1 MARTLWSTS
10 ITRENRMNSESVFT
24 TTVGRHQ
31 LTVATGKLAE
41 QAGGAVTL
49 RVGDSVLLATATMS
63 KNIREG
69 LDFFPLSVDFE
80 EKMYA
85 AGRIPGGF
93 FRREGKPTTEAV
105 LTSRLTDR
113 PLRPLFPDGM
123 RNEVQVIVTTLSSDS
138 VHLLDIMSVNAASA
152 ALTISDVPWN
162 GPIGAVRVGYIDG
175 QFVADPTVEEMANSQ
190 LDLRMAGSR
199 DAIIMVEASAN
210 EVPEELMVRALA
222 FGHQAL
228 QPIITLLDEMRAAV
242 GKAKREPTIVVSD
255 PTLVETTKGRIAGRI
270 ADTIAQTTE
279 REERNEALDTLRDE
293 VVDSFLAEDE
303 ATDPKAVREIFADEI
318 KKAVRQ
324 RILYEGIRPDGR
336 DYTTIRPLSSE
347 VGLSPRAH
355 GSGLF
360 QRGQTQVLSIVALGT
375 PREAQKLDGLSPE
388 DSRRYMHHYNF
399 PPFSTGETWPMRG
412 PRRREI
418 GHGALAE
425 NALLPMIP
433 SEAEFP
439 YTIRVVSEVLSS
451 NGSTSQASVCASSL
465 ALMDCGVPIK
475 RPVAG
480 VAMGL
485 VTDGTKFAVL
495 TDIQGLEDH
504 LGDMDFKVAG
514 TSQGITAL
522 QMDIKISG
530 LDMGIMSQALEQAHT
545 GRMQILDSMLATIAA
560 PRQELSKFAPRMLTI
575 KVDPEKI
582 GAIIGKGGATIR
594 GLEEEFEVS
603 VDIQDD
609 GTVFVAG
616 VDGLKAEA
624 ALERIHALSH
634 DPEPGEMFTGKVVRI
649 TDFGVFVELTPGQ
662 DGMVHISQ
670 LATEHLQRVEDAV
683 QMGDELMVMVT
694 DVSSEGKIRLSRRAV
709 LEGWSLDEA
718 RAQDSARKSSGGPRG
733 GNGGDRRGGDRG
745 GDRRGG
751 SGGGRPR
758 R

>member
-1 MARTLWSTS
+1 MG
-10 ITRENRMNSESVFT
+10 SESVFS
-24 TTVGRHQ
+24 TTVGRHN
-31 LTVATGKLAE
+31 LTIKTGKLAE

-49 RVGDSVLLATATMS
+49 QVGESVLLATATMS
-63 KNIREG
+63 KNVREG

-138 VHLLDIMSVNAASA
+138 VHHLDIMSVNAASA

-175 QFVADPTVEEMANSQ
+175 QFVADPTIPEMAESS
-190 LDLRMAGSR
+190 LDLRIAGTR
-199 DAIIMVEASAN
+199 DAIIMVEAAAN
-210 EVPEELMVRALA
+210 EVPEALMVDALA

-228 QPIITLLDEMRAAV
+228 QPIIALQDEMRAAV
-242 GKAKREPTIVVSD
+242 GKEKREPTVAEIDAEIISAA
-255 PTLVETTKGRIAGRI
+255 KGRIGNRI
-270 ADTIAQTTE
+270 ADVIASTTE
-279 REERNEALDTLRDE
+279 REDRNEALDTLRDE
-293 VVDSFLAEDE
+293 VVDSFLNEE
-303 ATDPKAVREIFADEI
+303 EVTDPKAVREVFADEI
-318 KKAVRQ
+318 KKAVRH
-324 RILYEGIRPDGR
+324 RILYDGVRPDGR
-336 DYTTIRPLSSE
+336 DYVTIRSLSSE

-388 DSRRYMHHYNF
+388 DTRRYMHHYNF

-433 SEAEFP
+433 SEEEFP

-451 NGSTSQASVCASSL
+451 NGSTSQASICASSL

-485 VTDGTKFAVL
+485 VTDGNKHAIL
-495 TDIQGLEDH
+495 TDIQGIEDH

-514 TSQGITAL
+514 TSEGITAL

-530 LDMGIMSQALEQAHT
+530 LDMNIMTAALEQARV
-545 GRMQILDSMLATIAA
+545 GRMQILDSMMATISE
-560 PRQELSKFAPRMLTI
+560 PRTELSLYAPRMLTI
-575 KVDPEKI
+575 KIDPEKI
-582 GAIIGKGGATIR
+582 GAVIGKGGATIR

-603 VDIQDD
+603 VDIQED

-624 ALERIHALSH
+624 ALERIHMLTH
-634 DPEPGEMFTGKVVRI
+634 DPDLGEIFTGKVVRI
-649 TDFGVFVELTPGQ
+649 TDFGAFVELAPGQ

-670 LATEHLQRVEDAV
+670 LASEHLQRVEDAV
-683 QMGDELMVMVT
+683 KMGDEIMVMVT

-709 LEGWSLDEA
+709 LEGWTLDEA
-718 RAQDSARKSSGGPRG
+718 RAQDAVRKGGGPRG
-733 GNGGDRRGGDRG
+733 GNGNRGGDRG

-751 SGGGRPR
+751 DRGGRPQR

>member
-1 MARTLWSTS
+1 MGP
-10 ITRENRMNSESVFT
+10 ESVFH
-24 TTVGRHQ
+24 TTVGRHT
-31 LTVATGKLAE
+31 LTIKTGKLAE
-41 QAGGAVTL
+41 QAGGAITL
-49 RVGDSVLLATATMS
+49 QVGESMLLATATMS
-63 KNIREG
+63 KNVREG

-138 VHLLDIMSVNAASA
+138 IHHLDIMSVNAASA

-162 GPIGAVRVGYIDG
+162 GPIGAIRVGYIDG
-175 QFVADPTVEEMANSQ
+175 QFVADPTIPEMADSK
-190 LDLRMAGSR
+190 LDLRIAGTR
-199 DAIIMVEASAN
+199 DAIIMVEAAAF
-210 EVPEELMVRALA
+210 EVPEELMVEALA

-242 GKAKREPTIVVSD
+242 GKEKREPTVSAVDTLIVD
-255 PTLVETTKGRIAGRI
+255 ATKGRIGGRI
-270 ADTIAQTTE
+270 ADVIASTTE
-279 REERNEALDTLRDE
+279 REDRNEALDALRDE
-293 VVDSFLAEDE
+293 VVDSFLSDDDM
-303 ATDPKAVREIFADEI
+303 TDAKAVREVFADEI
-318 KKAVRQ
+318 KKAVRH

-336 DYTTIRPLSSE
+336 DYTTIRQLSSE
-347 VGLSPRAH
+347 VGISPRAH

-388 DSRRYMHHYNF
+388 DTRRYMHHYNF

-433 SEAEFP
+433 SEEDFP

-465 ALMDCGVPIK
+465 ALMDCGVPLK

-485 VTDGTKFAVL
+485 VTDGTKHAIL

-514 TSQGITAL
+514 TSEGITAL

-530 LDMGIMSQALEQAHT
+530 LDMNIMSQALEQARV
-545 GRMQILDSMLATIAA
+545 GRLEILDSMLKTIAE
-560 PRQELSKFAPRMLTI
+560 PRQELSLYAPRMLTI
-575 KVDPEKI
+575 KIDPEKI
-582 GAIIGKGGATIR
+582 GAVIGKGGATIR

-603 VDIQDD
+603 VDIQED

-624 ALERIHALSH
+624 ALERIHMLTH
-634 DPEPGEMFTGKVVRI
+634 DPDLGEIFTGKVVRI
-649 TDFGVFVELTPGQ
+649 TDFGAFVELAPGQ

-670 LATEHLQRVEDAV
+670 LASEHLQRVEDAV
-683 QMGDELMVMVT
+683 KMGDEIMVMVT
-694 DVSSEGKIRLSRRAV
+694 DVSGEGKIRLSRRAV
-709 LEGWSLDEA
+709 LEGWTLDEA
-718 RAQDSARKSSGGPRG
+718 RAQDAVRKGSGGPRS
-733 GNGGDRRGGDRG
+733 GNGGRGGDRG

-751 SGGGRPR
+751 DRGGRPQR